1 MGPRP
6 SDRGRPNGG
15 APNCA
20 ASSSLQWV
28 HGLLTVGDEHFEAG
42 PEMDVEELA
51 SMGPRPSDRGRLA
64 LLPPRLNPVLRFN
77 GSTAF

>member
-1 MGPRP
+1 MSRPARGGRERASMGPRP
-6 SDRGRPNGG
+6 SDRGRLAEN
-15 APNCA
+15 
-20 ASSSLQWV
+20 
-28 HGLLTVGDEHFEAG
+28 TT
-42 PEMDVEELA
+42 EMDVEELA